1 MSFFFQNFSTFY
13 DEAEKFTQEVEKH
26 MIAKFSVLELYLT
39 TEGHSFGEFVC
50 HLLGM
55 NQIRCAIQMLR
66 VNLQRSAVNLFSD
79 YVYIYISIIQCVVV
93 HIYLVLL

>member
-1 MSFFFQNFSTFY
+1 MSFFFQKFSTFY
-13 DEAEKFTQEVEKH
+13 DEAEKFMQEIENH
-26 MIAKFSVLELYLT
+26 MITDFSVLELYFT

-55 NQIRCAIQMLR
+55 NRIRCAIQMLK
-66 VNLQRSAVNLFSD
+66 VDLQRSAVISSLI
-79 YVYIYISIIQCVVV
+79 IYISIIQCVVV